1 MASGRVRVIC
11 GAGNGKSASALGYA
25 MMGVFHGKRVIMV
38 QFLKG
43 MIGEEAADVL
53 KRLEPDLKF
62 FCFEHS
68 KERFEDLPE
77 EQKHEELMNLRNG
90 FNFAKK
96 VMTTGECDVLILDEI
111 LGIVDQGIISAE
123 EFQSFLEARDEETD
137 LVMTGRVC
145 PEGIE
150 KYVDEISV
158 VSTGKNSRISQAE
171 NIDIDNH
178 QE

>member
-1 MASGRVRVIC
+1 MASDRVRVIC
-11 GAGNGKSASALGYA
+11 GPGYGKSASALGYA
-25 MMGVFHGKRVIMV
+25 MMGVFRGKRVIMV

-43 MIGEEAADVL
+43 
-53 KRLEPDLKF
+53 LEPDLKF
-62 FCFEHS
+62 FRFEHS

-77 EQKHEELMNLRNG
+77 DQKHEELMNMRNG
-90 FNFAKK
+90 FNFARK

-111 LGIVDQGIISAE
+111 LGIVDQGIISKE
-123 EFQSFLEARDEETD
+123 EFQSFLESRDEETE

-150 KYVDEISV
+150 EYVTDIS
-158 VSTGKNSRISQAE
+158 RME
-171 NIDIDNH
+171 NIDVDNH

>member
-1 MASGRVRVIC
+1 MASDRVRVIC
-11 GAGNGKSASALGYA
+11 GPGYGKSASALGYA
-25 MMGVFHGKRVIMV
+25 MMGVFRGKRVIMV

-43 MIGEEAADVL
+43 MLGEGAADVL
-53 KRLEPDLKF
+53 KRL
-62 FCFEHS
+62 EHS

-77 EQKHEELMNLRNG
+77 DQKHEELMNMRNG
-90 FNFAKK
+90 FNFARK

-111 LGIVDQGIISAE
+111 LGIVDQGIISQE
-123 EFQSFLEARDEETD
+123 EFRNFLESRDEETE

-150 KYVDEISV
+150 RYVTDIARV
-158 VSTGKNSRISQAE
+158 E
-171 NIDIDNH
+171 NIDVDNH

>member
-1 MASGRVRVIC
+1 MASDRVRVIC
-11 GAGNGKSASALGYA
+11 GPGYGKSASALGYA
-25 MMGVFHGKRVIMV
+25 MMGVFRGKRVIMV

-43 MIGEEAADVL
+43 MLGEGAADVL

-62 FCFEHS
+62 FRFEHS

-77 EQKHEELMNLRNG
+77 DQKHEE
-90 FNFAKK
+90 
-96 VMTTGECDVLILDEI
+96 
-111 LGIVDQGIISAE
+111 LGIVDQGIISKE
-123 EFQSFLEARDEETD
+123 EFQSFLESRDEETE

-150 KYVDEISV
+150 EYVTDISRV
-158 VSTGKNSRISQAE
+158 E
-171 NIDIDNH
+171 NIDVDNH

>member
-25 MMGVFHGKRVIMV
+25 MMGVFRGKRVIMV

-77 EQKHEELMNLRNG
+77 ERSTRN
-90 FNFAKK
+90 
-96 VMTTGECDVLILDEI
+96 
-111 LGIVDQGIISAE
+111 
-123 EFQSFLEARDEETD
+123 
-137 LVMTGRVC
+137 
-145 PEGIE
+145 
-150 KYVDEISV
+150 
-158 VSTGKNSRISQAE
+158 
-171 NIDIDNH
+171 
-178 QE
+178 

>member
-1 MASGRVRVIC
+1 
-11 GAGNGKSASALGYA
+11 
-25 MMGVFHGKRVIMV
+25 MV

-90 FNFAKK
+90 FNFAK
-96 VMTTGECDVLILDEI
+96 
-111 LGIVDQGIISAE
+111 
-123 EFQSFLEARDEETD
+123 R
-137 LVMTGRVC
+137 
-145 PEGIE
+145 
-150 KYVDEISV
+150 
-158 VSTGKNSRISQAE
+158 
-171 NIDIDNH
+171 
-178 QE
+178 

>member
-1 MASGRVRVIC
+1 METIQSEGKIMASGRVRVIC
-11 GAGNGKSASALGYA
+11 GPGSGKSASALGYA
-25 MMGVFHGKRVIMV
+25 VMGVFRKKRVIMV

-43 MIGEEAADVL
+43 MMGEEAADVL

-62 FCFEHS
+62 FRFEHS

-77 EQKHEELMNLRNG
+77 EQKQEELMNMRNG
-90 FNFAKK
+90 FNFARK

-111 LGIVDQGIISAE
+111 LGIVDQGIVTEE
-123 EFQSFLEARDEETD
+123 EFRNFLESCDGEME

-145 PEGIE
+145 PAGIE
-150 KYVDEISV
+150 AYVDDISRV
-158 VSTGKNSRISQAE
+158 E
-171 NIDIDNH
+171 NIHVDNH

>member
-1 MASGRVRVIC
+1 MASDRVRVIC
-11 GAGNGKSASALGYA
+11 GPGYGKSASALGYA
-25 MMGVFHGKRVIMV
+25 MMGVFRGKRVIMV

-43 MIGEEAADVL
+43 MLGEVAADVL

-62 FCFEHS
+62 FRFEHS

-77 EQKHEELMNLRNG
+77 DQKHEELMNMRNG
-90 FNFAKK
+90 FNFARK

-111 LGIVDQGIISAE
+111 LGIVDQGIISKE
-123 EFQSFLEARDEETD
+123 EFQSFLESRDEETE

-150 KYVDEISV
+150 EYVTDIS
-158 VSTGKNSRISQAE
+158 RME
-171 NIDIDNH
+171 NIDVDNH

>member
-11 GAGNGKSASALGYA
+11 GPGNGKSASAIGYA

-43 MIGEEAADVL
+43 MLGEEASDVL

-62 FCFEHS
+62 FRFEHS
-68 KERFEDLPE
+68 KERFEDLAE
-77 EQKHEELMNLRNG
+77 EQKQEELMNMRNG
-90 FNFAKK
+90 FNFARK
-96 VMTTGECDVLILDEI
+96 VMTTGECDILILDEI
-111 LGIVDQGIISAE
+111 LGIVDQGIITGE
-123 EFQSFLEARDEETD
+123 EFRSFLESRDKEME
-137 LVMTGRVC
+137 LIMTGRVC

-150 KYVDEISV
+150 NYVDDISRV
-158 VSTGKNSRISQAE
+158 E

-178 QE
+178 

>member
-25 MMGVFHGKRVIMV
+25 MMGVFRGKRVIMV

-90 FNFAKK
+90 FNFAK
-96 VMTTGECDVLILDEI
+96 
-111 LGIVDQGIISAE
+111 
-123 EFQSFLEARDEETD
+123 R
-137 LVMTGRVC
+137 
-145 PEGIE
+145 
-150 KYVDEISV
+150 
-158 VSTGKNSRISQAE
+158 
-171 NIDIDNH
+171 
-178 QE
+178 

>member
-1 MASGRVRVIC
+1 MASDRVRVIC
-11 GAGNGKSASALGYA
+11 GPGYGKSASALGYA
-25 MMGVFHGKRVIMV
+25 MMGVFRGKRVIMV

-43 MIGEEAADVL
+43 MLGEGAADVL

-62 FCFEHS
+62 F
-68 KERFEDLPE
+68 RFEDLPE
-77 EQKHEELMNLRNG
+77 DQKHEELMNMRNG
-90 FNFAKK
+90 FNFARK

-111 LGIVDQGIISAE
+111 LGIVDQGIISKE
-123 EFQSFLEARDEETD
+123 EFQSFLESRDEETE

-150 KYVDEISV
+150 EYVTDIS
-158 VSTGKNSRISQAE
+158 RME
-171 NIDIDNH
+171 NIDVDNH

>member
-1 MASGRVRVIC
+1 
-11 GAGNGKSASALGYA
+11 
-25 MMGVFHGKRVIMV
+25 MMGVFRGKRVIMV

-43 MIGEEAADVL
+43 MLGEGAADVL

-62 FCFEHS
+62 FRFEHS

-77 EQKHEELMNLRNG
+77 DQKHEELMNMRNG
-90 FNFAKK
+90 FNFARK

-111 LGIVDQGIISAE
+111 LGIVDQGIISKE
-123 EFQSFLEARDEETD
+123 EFQSFLESRDEETE

-150 KYVDEISV
+150 EYVTDISRV
-158 VSTGKNSRISQAE
+158 E
-171 NIDIDNH
+171 NIDVDNH

>member
-25 MMGVFHGKRVIMV
+25 MMGVFRGKRVIMV

-111 LGIVDQGIISAE
+111 LGILDEGILTLEELCALIGQARQSEAE
-123 EFQSFLEARDEETD
+123 LI
-137 LVMTGRVC
+137 MTGTVY
-145 PEGIE
+145 PAALDEW
-150 KYVDEISV
+150 VDEV
-158 VSTGKNSRISQAE
+158 TKLQTRFE
-171 NIDIDNH
+171 
-178 QE
+178 

>member
-11 GAGNGKSASALGYA
+11 GPGYGKSASALGYA

-43 MIGEEAADVL
+43 MLGEGAADVL

-62 FCFEHS
+62 F
-68 KERFEDLPE
+68 RFEDLPE
-77 EQKHEELMNLRNG
+77 EQKQEELMNMRNG
-90 FNFAKK
+90 FNFARK

-111 LGIVDQGIISAE
+111 LGIVDQGIISQE
-123 EFQSFLEARDEETD
+123 EFRNFLESRDEETE

-150 KYVDEISV
+150 RYVTDIARV
-158 VSTGKNSRISQAE
+158 E
-171 NIDIDNH
+171 NIDVDNH